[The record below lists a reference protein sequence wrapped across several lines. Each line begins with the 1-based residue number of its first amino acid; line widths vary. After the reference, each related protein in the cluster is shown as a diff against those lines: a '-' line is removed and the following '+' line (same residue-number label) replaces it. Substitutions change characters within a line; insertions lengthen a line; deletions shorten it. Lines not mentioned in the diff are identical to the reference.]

1 MIRYDSWTNWVWDAA
16 QHRWTNQT
24 IAGPRPDTTHFH
36 DSGPMVWYDANGQRH
51 EEPGHPILNDPR
63 EALTPAPQ
71 SDQGVL
77 VKTHAEIIAHQNA
90 TVGGRDI
97 YVPTAAEEAAKA
109 AGLRKDQYGYYK
121 TEGGQRLYVTGR
133 NPLTGV
139 RWHYDT
145 GGQPMKGP
153 EAPGRIWD
161 DDQTW
166 PVMPTGDLKAQ
177 WATKRDE
184 LARAR
189 DAYASARTD
198 DWTERR
204 NLLQRVRDL
213 EDELM
218 LIGRAMGAEPVPEA
232 QGIVKGDN
240 DLHFIGGVR
249 TSLKFAVYDE
259 LNDLSFGDG
268 LSGTLLGVHLVVMAV
283 VEFENEGWKPGQ
295 LRTPDMV
302 HVTWQVP
309 TDWVSLDN
317 VPIGGTDEFVTGKVL
332 YLMRDF
338 QTPTTGNTDTGA
350 PVEWE
355 VGVNV
360 YPYDIM
366 LGAPPDNPHKEG
378 DDGYFGGPML
388 PGNVGLPPGSDSTLA
403 AFMEAL
409 CVPESNC
416 TMRDPDGSLHT
427 NRATGAFGKW
437 QIMPG
442 NWPSWSHH
450 ILGQNGDPDG
460 WAKTDANITSVAYG
474 ICAEVH
480 NGTGSWRRTAVSW
493 HHGHGWMKAHPLAG
507 LPGPPGEIYGSLGLQ
522 SYVRRILTLAA
533 LPMD

>member
-1 MIRYDSWTNWVWDAA
+1 MTQYSGWTNWVWSEVN
-16 QHRWTNQT
+16 QRWEGQFV
-24 IAGPRPDTTHFH
+24 AGPTPGDSEFH
-36 DSGPMVWYDANGQRH
+36 MDYSHGTPHRV
-51 EEPGHPILNDPR
+51 LNDPR
-63 EALTPAPQ
+63 RALTTSTPE
-71 SDQGVL
+71 QGIL
-77 VKTHAEIIAHQNA
+77 RKTHSEIIAHQNA
-90 TVGGRDI
+90 TIRGRDI
-97 YVPTAAEEAAKA
+97 YVPTTAEEAAKA

-121 TEGGQRLYVTGR
+121 MEGHQRLYVTGR
-133 NPLTGV
+133 DPLTGV

-145 GGQPMKGP
+145 GGQPLKGP
-153 EAPGRIWD
+153 EAAGRIWD

-166 PVMPTGDLKAQ
+166 PVMPTGDLKGQ

-213 EDELM
+213 EDDLM
-218 LIGRAMGAEPVPEA
+218 LIGRAMGAEPVREA

-240 DLHFIGGVR
+240 DVHFVGGVR
-249 TSLKFAVYDE
+249 TRLQFAVYDE

-309 TDWVSLDN
+309 TDWLSLDN

-360 YPYDIM
+360 YPYDIV
-366 LGAPPDNPHKEG
+366 LGAPPENPHKEG

-388 PGNVGLPPGSDSTLA
+388 PGNVGLPPGSDPTLA

-409 CVPESNC
+409 CMPESNC
-416 TMRDPDGSLHT
+416 EGHRPDGSLKV
-427 NRATGAFGKW
+427 NSLGCFGKW
-437 QIMPG
+437 QICPRQ
-442 NWPSWSHH
+442 WPSWSHH
-450 ILGQNGDPDG
+450 ILGANGDPDG
-460 WAKTDANITSVAYG
+460 WPKTDENIAAVAYG

-493 HHGHGWMKAHPLAG
+493 HHGHGWMKTHPLAG
-507 LPGPPGEIYGSLGLQ
+507 LPGPPGEVYGSLGLQ
-522 SYVRRILTLAA
+522 NYVRRILTLAN